1 MSEHDYKLV
10 ALDIDG
16 TVLDSDSNV
25 SSELRELLA
34 ELARTGDVHVALC
47 TGRRWRS
54 SKPVF
59 DQLDG
64 LSTYVICCGGALIK
78 ETDSARTVY
87 MNPLG
92 DHTARRAAELYRH
105 HDLVPLFCY
114 DRPLDEKELM
124 VSEVDRDRAEKLRYV
139 RRNRDDIEFFDGDYP
154 DTNERCLQIYT
165 VDFMSNLQGCEE
177 DIRAELDED
186 GSIRGMIQPRYGEDH
201 IALEVHHATATKWT
215 GLQHLMEMW
224 NVRPE
229 QVVAVGDDVND
240 IPMLE
245 AAGLS
250 FAMGNAGDEVKDA
263 ADRLTTSNDD
273 HGAAAALREVF
284 AGPPAREAE

>member
-1 MSEHDYKLV
+1 MKENDYSLI

-25 SSELRELLA
+25 STELKELLA
-34 ELARTGDVHVALC
+34 ELSGSGVYVALC

-59 DQLDG
+59 EQLEG

-78 ETDSARTVY
+78 ETDSGRTVY
-87 MNPLG
+87 TNPLKE
-92 DHTARRAAELYRH
+92 HTLRRAADLYRRH
-105 HDLVPLFCY
+105 NLVPIFCY
-114 DRPLDEKELM
+114 DRPLEQSELM
-124 VSEVDRDRAEKLRYV
+124 VSADDEDRAEELKYIRV
-139 RRNRDDIEFFDGDYP
+139 NKDNVQFFEGQYP
-154 DTNERCLQIYT
+154 DTDEPCIEIYT
-165 VDFMSNLQGCEE
+165 VDYKSNLQGCEE
-177 DIRAELDED
+177 QIRAELDE
-186 GSIRGMIQPRYGEDH
+186 GGAIRGMIQPRYGEDH

-215 GLQHLMEMW
+215 GLKHLMEMW

-240 IPMLE
+240 IPMLK

-250 FAMGNAGDEVKDA
+250 FAMGNAGPGVKEA
-263 ADRLTTSNDD
+263 ADRMTTSNDD
-273 HGAAAALREVF
+273 HGAAEAVRQVLADS
-284 AGPPAREAE
+284 PPRGAE